1 MKRIGNFRI
10 ILFFTVL
17 TFLLTV
23 GVVYAWERLLMSPLY
38 SYYERRYPG
47 PDYADYRWRM
57 AQRIEHFF
65 ISVTVDIVVVTLLLR
80 LINSQ
85 EHRLRLSEERY
96 RSLFEQAADGIAVV
110 SARNHR
116 LVEANHKLV
125 EMLGCRADELLGK
138 HVSDILKSGDESG
151 RERSGFHAWNGE
163 RELAIKQSTGGELQV
178 SASCG
183 KLTTGR
189 ETLIMLIIRDLTEKK
204 RLESEKGYIERQL
217 YQSAKLASLGEL
229 SAGVA
234 HEINN
239 PLNCIVNFAQLLK
252 EDRVARNET
261 EEKMLQGIIDEGDRI
276 AEIVRDLLTFARQ
289 SPDVPARTPLSPLI
303 SDSVSLF
310 GWHLAKSGIRVEID
324 IPEAVSPVLA
334 DPSRLRQVV
343 VNMISNARYALESGT
358 SIEKVIRITARD
370 LEKDCRTW
378 VRLEFYD
385 NGVGIGREIIEKV
398 FDPFFTTR
406 RDGGGTGL
414 GLSLSFGII
423 RDYGGTITVESE
435 EGHYSKFI
443 IILPAARS
451 VEPQYA
457 ENLTRR

>member
-1 MKRIGNFRI
+1 MKRIGNIRI

-23 GVVYAWERLLMSPLY
+23 GVVYAWEKLLMSPLY
-38 SYYERRYPG
+38 QYYESHYPG
-47 PDYADYRWRM
+47 AENADYRWRM

-65 ISVTVDIVVVTLLLR
+65 ISVTVDVVVVTLLLR

-85 EHRLRLSEERY
+85 QRRLKISEERY
-96 RSLFEQAADGIAVV
+96 RALFEQAADGIAVV
-110 SARNHR
+110 SPRDNR
-116 LVEANHKLV
+116 IVEANHKLV
-125 EMLGCRADELLGK
+125 EMLGCRAEALVGT
-138 HVSDILKSGDESG
+138 HVSDVLKFREGSGSE
-151 RERSGFHAWNGE
+151 REGFQAWGGE
-163 RELAIKQSTGGELQV
+163 RELVVQLPSGLELSV

-189 ETLIMLIIRDLTEKK
+189 ETLFILIIRDLTERK
-204 RLESEKGYIERQL
+204 RLESEKGDIERHLFQT
-217 YQSAKLASLGEL
+217 AKLASLGEL

-261 EEKMLQGIIDEGDRI
+261 EERMLQGIIDEGDRI

-289 SPDVPARTPLSPLI
+289 SPDIPTRTFLPPVI
-303 SDSVSLF
+303 HDSVLLF
-310 GWHLAKSGIRVEID
+310 GWQLAKSGIALEID
-324 IPEAVSPVLA
+324 IPESVSPVLA

-343 VNMISNARYALESGT
+343 INMISNARYALEAGT
-358 SIEKVIRITARD
+358 SDARVIRISARD
-370 LEKDCRTW
+370 LEEDGRLW

-385 NGVGIGREIIEKV
+385 NGAGIRREIIEKV

-406 RDGGGTGL
+406 RDSGGTGL

-423 RDYGGTITVESE
+423 RDYGGTISVESE
-435 EGHYSKFI
+435 EGRFTRFI
-443 IILPAARS
+443 IILPAAHS
-451 VEPQYA
+451 MEPQYA
-457 ENLTRR
+457 ENLARR